1 MYLKSLELQGFK
13 SFPDKT
19 KLTFEKGAT
28 VIVGPN
34 GSGKSNI
41 SDAMRWVL
49 GEISPKSIRGA
60 KMEDIIFGGTESR
73 KPMGYAEVSV
83 SFDNTGDEGGRLDS
97 PYDEVT
103 VTRRYYRAGE
113 SEYFINRKPVRLKD
127 IYELFMNTGIGR
139 DGYSIVGQGKIAEII
154 SQKSDERRGIFEDAS
169 GIARYRHKKSEA
181 ERKLAATEDNMLRI
195 NDILSELE
203 GRVEPLE
210 KEAAKAKKYLEL
222 YELKKQADV
231 RLWLYDTE
239 KLRADVAE
247 AEKAYKL
254 SEIELQGAQ
263 DALAALE
270 AQNDKLFEA
279 VQSSKMESEDLLAKI
294 REQIDIN
301 HALESDFKVGESN
314 IAHTDELIKVAKES
328 ILSTEKAVE
337 AEKKAKEERLLR
349 ISELEAKAEELRSE
363 QDEKNGEV
371 RKCASDA
378 EKLELDI
385 ASALEEIKALENE
398 RIDIRVRRSV
408 LENAKSTDTD
418 KNSSIMTELEEY
430 RTVSEQ
436 IKKKCEAAKASADK
450 YLSEIDRLDEEA
462 ERNAEKTAKLSSRR
476 RELGEEANRAR
487 LVRDSL
493 SQRVETLKRMEE
505 HFEGYNTSVRFVMKQ
520 YEAGSIR
527 GRDGSACG
535 KIYGPLSKLIS
546 VDEKYITAVETS
558 LGANLQNIVVEDEET
573 AKSAIFALKNAG
585 AGRATFYPITS
596 MKASSPTQ
604 EVRDAAR
611 FSGFV
616 GTADT
621 LVKSDSRFSD
631 IISSILGR
639 TVIFD
644 TIDNASAMAKSLR
657 YRVKAVTL
665 DGQQINPGGSFTGGS
680 AKRDSGILSRAGEI
694 EKLTSELKKAE
705 KDAEKSRQAFEASEK
720 ELDVLNSESA
730 SIADRRKLIETM
742 MNAENASYDQLAAK
756 LDANNSLIEKL
767 KEDFD
772 TISKLQKQY
781 DEDISSLA
789 AREKELTEHID
800 GITEYRG
807 DREVE
812 KNGLLDRKNAVSE
825 LLTELY
831 IKISETQKDIETE
844 RMLYEGS
851 DGRIRALEEETE
863 GARTKIAELEK
874 NKKIYGETQRENR
887 AKAEEGE
894 ARLKALSKSREEK
907 EAGGFEFEEKL
918 NRIRA
923 KIREKTNEKELIF
936 RSHTANETKLEQR
949 RAEQDKLSSRLWDD
963 YELTR
968 AGAVEL
974 GYPPLTEEE
983 RGSVLALQSEC
994 RNKLRSLGTVNVGA
1008 VEEYAEVKTRYDYMK
1023 GQISDLTASK
1033 NELTDIINKLE
1044 REMKTAFVE
1053 AFNAINENFGKTF
1066 SELFGGGSAEVIM
1079 TDPENVLTSGIEI
1092 KAAPPGKIVKSMM
1105 QLSGGEQA
1113 FVAIALFFAILK
1125 VNPTSFCIL
1134 DEIEAALDEVNVARF
1149 GEYIKRYSGDTQ
1161 FILITHRRGTM
1172 EVADR
1177 LYGVTMPEHGISK
1190 VLELNVSDIKKT
1202 EGDDWDGIFRQA

>member
-1 MYLKSLELQGFK
+1 MYLKSLEFQGFK

-154 SQKSDERRGIFEDAS
+154 SQKSEERRGIFEDAS

-231 RLWLYDTE
+231 RLWIYDTE

-254 SEIELQGAQ
+254 SEIELQGAE

-314 IAHTDELIKVAKES
+314 IAHIDELIKAAKES

-363 QDEKNGEV
+363 QNEKNEEV
-371 RKCASDA
+371 KTCASDA

-385 ASALEEIKALENE
+385 ASALEEIKGLENE
-398 RIDIRVRRSV
+398 RMDIRVRRSV

-462 ERNAEKTAKLSSRR
+462 EKNAEKTAKLSSRR

-573 AKSAIFALKNAG
+573 AKSAIFALKSAG

-596 MKASSPTQ
+596 MKSSAPTQ

-756 LDANNSLIEKL
+756 LDANNSLIE
-767 KEDFD
+767 
-772 TISKLQKQY
+772 
-781 DEDISSLA
+781 
-789 AREKELTEHID
+789 
-800 GITEYRG
+800 
-807 DREVE
+807 
-812 KNGLLDRKNAVSE
+812 
-825 LLTELY
+825 
-831 IKISETQKDIETE
+831 
-844 RMLYEGS
+844 
-851 DGRIRALEEETE
+851 
-863 GARTKIAELEK
+863 
-874 NKKIYGETQRENR
+874 
-887 AKAEEGE
+887 
-894 ARLKALSKSREEK
+894 
-907 EAGGFEFEEKL
+907 
-918 NRIRA
+918 
-923 KIREKTNEKELIF
+923 
-936 RSHTANETKLEQR
+936 
-949 RAEQDKLSSRLWDD
+949 
-963 YELTR
+963 
-968 AGAVEL
+968 
-974 GYPPLTEEE
+974 
-983 RGSVLALQSEC
+983 
-994 RNKLRSLGTVNVGA
+994 
-1008 VEEYAEVKTRYDYMK
+1008 
-1023 GQISDLTASK
+1023 
-1033 NELTDIINKLE
+1033 
-1044 REMKTAFVE
+1044 
-1053 AFNAINENFGKTF
+1053 
-1066 SELFGGGSAEVIM
+1066 
-1079 TDPENVLTSGIEI
+1079 
-1092 KAAPPGKIVKSMM
+1092 
-1105 QLSGGEQA
+1105 
-1113 FVAIALFFAILK
+1113 
-1125 VNPTSFCIL
+1125 
-1134 DEIEAALDEVNVARF
+1134 
-1149 GEYIKRYSGDTQ
+1149 
-1161 FILITHRRGTM
+1161 
-1172 EVADR
+1172 
-1177 LYGVTMPEHGISK
+1177 
-1190 VLELNVSDIKKT
+1190 
-1202 EGDDWDGIFRQA
+1202 